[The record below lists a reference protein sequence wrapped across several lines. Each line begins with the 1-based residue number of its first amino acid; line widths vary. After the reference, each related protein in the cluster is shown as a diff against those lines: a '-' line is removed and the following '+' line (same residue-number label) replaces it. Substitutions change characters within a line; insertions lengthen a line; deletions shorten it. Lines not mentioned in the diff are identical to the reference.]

1 MINPKKFCLVND
13 IIAIRIL
20 ISDLQD
26 RLEVKTQ
33 ELLELDLKDAIMEE
47 RNENEESNL

>member
-1 MINPKKFCLVND
+1 MMNPKKLCLVND

-33 ELLELDLKDAIMEE
+33 ELLEIDLNDAIME
-47 RNENEESNL
+47 RNENEENL

>member
-1 MINPKKFCLVND
+1 MNPKKFCLVND

-26 RLEVKTQ
+26 RLETKTQ
-33 ELLELDLKDAIMEE
+33 ELLEIDLNDAIMEK
-47 RNENEESNL
+47 NENEESNL

>member
-1 MINPKKFCLVND
+1 MMKKLCLVND

-33 ELLELDLKDAIMEE
+33 ELLEIDLNDAMIKERIESEE
-47 RNENEESNL
+47 NL

>member
-1 MINPKKFCLVND
+1 MMNPMKKFNLVND

-33 ELLELDLKDAIMEE
+33 ELLEIDLNDAIME
-47 RNENEESNL
+47 RNEDEENL

>member
-1 MINPKKFCLVND
+1 MMKKLCLVDD

-33 ELLELDLKDAIMEE
+33 ELLEIDLNDAMIKERIESEE
-47 RNENEESNL
+47 NL

>member
-1 MINPKKFCLVND
+1 MLNPRKFCLVND

-33 ELLELDLKDAIMEE
+33 ELLEIELMME

>member
-1 MINPKKFCLVND
+1 MMNPKKFSLVND

-26 RLEVKTQ
+26 RLEAKTQ
-33 ELLELDLKDAIMEE
+33 ELLEIDLNDAIME
-47 RNENEESNL
+47 RNENEENL